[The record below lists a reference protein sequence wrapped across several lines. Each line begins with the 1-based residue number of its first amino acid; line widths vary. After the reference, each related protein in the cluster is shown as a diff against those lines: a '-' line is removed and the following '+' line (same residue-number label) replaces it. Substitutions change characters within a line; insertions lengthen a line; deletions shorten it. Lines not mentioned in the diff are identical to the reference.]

1 MNKFFK
7 SVASYSWGVLL
18 FALLFLAA
26 GICLIAFPGDALPTA
41 VLTISIITIVF
52 GVVLILIALLDKKRQ
67 AKFFFFL
74 LGGACALFAGI
85 FLLIKRNDDAVLL
98 LALFIGAV
106 MMIDGSFKL
115 HAAVSTKQ
123 FKNAVWWI
131 LLVLSLLTI
140 AGGLFLIK
148 WPPEDVKACSI
159 MMGIF
164 MILDAIQNVFIT
176 FYTPAVERKLKR
188 EFLSEAAGQANAEKQ
203 ADETQNAETATSDEP
218 AAEPEKTKNAD
229 DDVKTQAAAE
239 PEKTKK
245 KRGFGLF
252 GKRKKAKTE
261 TSSDASEA
269 KADEKADEA
278 AASEQPEEVVD
289 AEPDV
294 VIPGETDD
302 VIETVVVKDNADEN
316 AEN

>member
-148 WPPEDVKACSI
+148 WPPEDVKACSV

-188 EFLSEAAGQANAEKQ
+188 EFLSEAAGQANAENQ
-203 ADETQNAETATSDEP
+203 ADETQNAETAASDEP

-229 DDVKTQAAAE
+229 DDVKTQATAE

-252 GKRKKAKTE
+252 GKRKKAETE

-269 KADEKADEA
+269 KADEA

>member
-140 AGGLFLIK
+140 VGGLFLIK

-188 EFLSEAAGQANAEKQ
+188 EFLSEAADQSNAEKQ

-252 GKRKKAKTE
+252 GKRKKAETE

-269 KADEKADEA
+269 KADEA
-278 AASEQPEEVVD
+278 AASEQSEEVVD

>member
-148 WPPEDVKACSI
+148 WPPEDVKACSV

-188 EFLSEAAGQANAEKQ
+188 EFLSEAADQANAEKQ
-203 ADETQNAETATSDEP
+203 ADETQNAEIAASDEP

-252 GKRKKAKTE
+252 GKRKKAETE

-269 KADEKADEA
+269 KADEA
-278 AASEQPEEVVD
+278 AASEQSEEVVD

>member
-148 WPPEDVKACSI
+148 WPPEDVKACSV

-203 ADETQNAETATSDEP
+203 ADETQNDETATSDEP

-252 GKRKKAKTE
+252 GKRKKAETE

-269 KADEKADEA
+269 KADEA

>member
-74 LGGACALFAGI
+74 L
-85 FLLIKRNDDAVLL
+85 IKRNDDAVLL

-148 WPPEDVKACSI
+148 WPPEDVKACSV

-188 EFLSEAAGQANAEKQ
+188 EFLSEAAGQANAENQ
-203 ADETQNAETATSDEP
+203 ADETQNAETAASDEPAAEP

-252 GKRKKAKTE
+252 GKRKKAETE
-261 TSSDASEA
+261 TSSDASGA
-269 KADEKADEA
+269 KADEA

>member
-148 WPPEDVKACSI
+148 WPPEDVKACSV

-218 AAEPEKTKNAD
+218 AAEPEKTTNAD

-252 GKRKKAKTE
+252 GKRKKAETE

-269 KADEKADEA
+269 KADEA
-278 AASEQPEEVVD
+278 AASEQSEEVVD

>member
-148 WPPEDVKACSI
+148 WPPEDVKACSV

-188 EFLSEAAGQANAEKQ
+188 EFLSESAGQANAEKQ
-203 ADETQNAETATSDEP
+203 ADETQNAETATSDEPAAEP

-252 GKRKKAKTE
+252 GKRKKAETE

-269 KADEKADEA
+269 KADEA
-278 AASEQPEEVVD
+278 AASEQSEEVVD

>member
-148 WPPEDVKACSI
+148 WPPEDVKACSV

-229 DDVKTQAAAE
+229 DDVKTQATAE

-252 GKRKKAKTE
+252 GKRKKAETE

-269 KADEKADEA
+269 KADEA

-294 VIPGETDD
+294 VIPEKTDD

>member
-52 GVVLILIALLDKKRQ
+52 GVVLILMALLDKKRQ

-148 WPPEDVKACSI
+148 WPPEDVKACSV

-252 GKRKKAKTE
+252 GKRKKAETE

>member
-148 WPPEDVKACSI
+148 WPPEDVKACSV

-188 EFLSEAAGQANAEKQ
+188 EFLSEAADQANAEKQ
-203 ADETQNAETATSDEP
+203 ADETQNAETATSDES

-252 GKRKKAKTE
+252 GKRKKAETE

-269 KADEKADEA
+269 KADEA

-302 VIETVVVKDNADEN
+302 VIETVVVKDNTDEN

>member
-148 WPPEDVKACSI
+148 WPPEDVKACSV

-188 EFLSEAAGQANAEKQ
+188 EFLSEAADQANAEKQ

-229 DDVKTQAAAE
+229 DDVKTQATAE

-252 GKRKKAKTE
+252 GKRKKAETE

-269 KADEKADEA
+269 KADEA
-278 AASEQPEEVVD
+278 AASEQPEEIVD

>member
-26 GICLIAFPGDALPTA
+26 GICLIAFPGDALETA

-74 LGGACALFAGI
+74 LGGVCALFAGI

-188 EFLSEAAGQANAEKQ
+188 EFLSEATDQANAEKQ

-229 DDVKTQAAAE
+229 DDVKTQATAE

-252 GKRKKAKTE
+252 GKRKKAETE

-269 KADEKADEA
+269 KADEA
-278 AASEQPEEVVD
+278 AASEQPEEIVD

>member
-148 WPPEDVKACSI
+148 WPPEDVKACSV

-188 EFLSEAAGQANAEKQ
+188 EFLSEAAGQAKAEKQ

-218 AAEPEKTKNAD
+218 AAEPEKTTNAD
-229 DDVKTQAAAE
+229 DDVKTQATAE

-252 GKRKKAKTE
+252 GKRKKAETE

-269 KADEKADEA
+269 KADEA
-278 AASEQPEEVVD
+278 AASEQHEEVVD

>member
-148 WPPEDVKACSI
+148 WPPEDVKACSV

-188 EFLSEAAGQANAEKQ
+188 EFLSEAADRANAEKQ

-229 DDVKTQAAAE
+229 DDVTTQATAE

-252 GKRKKAKTE
+252 GKRKKAETE

-269 KADEKADEA
+269 KADEA

>member
-148 WPPEDVKACSI
+148 WPPEDVKACSV

-188 EFLSEAAGQANAEKQ
+188 EFLSESAGQANAEKQ

-252 GKRKKAKTE
+252 GKRKKAETE

>member
-52 GVVLILIALLDKKRQ
+52 GVVLILMALLDKKRQ

-85 FLLIKRNDDAVLL
+85 FLLIKRNDGAVLL

-148 WPPEDVKACSI
+148 WPPEDVKACSV

-203 ADETQNAETATSDEP
+203 ADETQNAETAASDEP

-252 GKRKKAKTE
+252 GKRKKAETE
-261 TSSDASEA
+261 TSSDTSEA
-269 KADEKADEA
+269 KADEA
-278 AASEQPEEVVD
+278 AASEQPDEVVD

-302 VIETVVVKDNADEN
+302 TIETVVVKDNADEN

>member
-85 FLLIKRNDDAVLL
+85 FLLIKRNDDAVML

-252 GKRKKAKTE
+252 GKRKKAETE

-269 KADEKADEA
+269 KADEA
-278 AASEQPEEVVD
+278 AASEQSEEVVD

>member
-148 WPPEDVKACSI
+148 WPPEDVKACSV

-203 ADETQNAETATSDEP
+203 ADETQNAEAATSDEP
-218 AAEPEKTKNAD
+218 AAEPEKTTNAD
-229 DDVKTQAAAE
+229 DDVKTQATAE

-245 KRGFGLF
+245 KRDFGLF
-252 GKRKKAKTE
+252 GKRKKAETE

-269 KADEKADEA
+269 KADEA

>member
-148 WPPEDVKACSI
+148 WPPEDVKACSV

-203 ADETQNAETATSDEP
+203 ANETQNAETAASDEP

-229 DDVKTQAAAE
+229 DDVKTQATAE
-239 PEKTKK
+239 PENTKK

-252 GKRKKAKTE
+252 GKRKKAETE

>member
-85 FLLIKRNDDAVLL
+85 FLLIKRNDGAVLL

-148 WPPEDVKACSI
+148 WPPEDVKACSV

-203 ADETQNAETATSDEP
+203 ADETQNAETATSAEP

-229 DDVKTQAAAE
+229 DDVKTQATAE

-252 GKRKKAKTE
+252 GKRKKAETE

-269 KADEKADEA
+269 KADEA

-302 VIETVVVKDNADEN
+302 VIETVVVKDNSDEN

>member
-26 GICLIAFPGDALPTA
+26 GICLIAFPGDALETA

-148 WPPEDVKACSI
+148 WPPEDVKACSV

-188 EFLSEAAGQANAEKQ
+188 EFLSEAADQSNAEKQ

-252 GKRKKAKTE
+252 GKRKKAETE

-269 KADEKADEA
+269 KADEA

>member
-26 GICLIAFPGDALPTA
+26 GICLIAFPGDALETA

-52 GVVLILIALLDKKRQ
+52 GVVLILMALLDKKRQ

-148 WPPEDVKACSI
+148 WPPEDVKACSV

-252 GKRKKAKTE
+252 GKRKKAETE

-269 KADEKADEA
+269 KADEA
-278 AASEQPEEVVD
+278 AASEQSEEVVD

>member
-140 AGGLFLIK
+140 VGGLFLIK
-148 WPPEDVKACSI
+148 WPPEDVKACSV

-203 ADETQNAETATSDEP
+203 ADETQNAETAASDEP

-252 GKRKKAKTE
+252 GKRKKAETE

-269 KADEKADEA
+269 KADEAE
-278 AASEQPEEVVD
+278 ASEQPEEVVD

>member
-148 WPPEDVKACSI
+148 CPPEDVKACSI

-229 DDVKTQAAAE
+229 DDVKTQATAE

-252 GKRKKAKTE
+252 GKRKKAETE

-269 KADEKADEA
+269 KADEA

>member
-148 WPPEDVKACSI
+148 WPPEDVKACSV

-188 EFLSEAAGQANAEKQ
+188 EFLSEAADQANAEKQ

-252 GKRKKAKTE
+252 GKRKKAETE

-269 KADEKADEA
+269 KADEAV
-278 AASEQPEEVVD
+278 ASEQSEEIVD

>member
-148 WPPEDVKACSI
+148 WPPEDVKACSV

-188 EFLSEAAGQANAEKQ
+188 EFLSETAGQANAEKQ

-229 DDVKTQAAAE
+229 DDVKTQATAE

-252 GKRKKAKTE
+252 GKRKKAETE

-269 KADEKADEA
+269 KADEA

-294 VIPGETDD
+294 VIPEKTDD

>member
-26 GICLIAFPGDALPTA
+26 GICLIAFPGDALKTA

-188 EFLSEAAGQANAEKQ
+188 EFLSEAADQSNDEKQ

-245 KRGFGLF
+245 KRGLGLF
-252 GKRKKAKTE
+252 GKRKKAETE

-269 KADEKADEA
+269 KADDA

-289 AEPDV
+289 AEPDM

>member
-148 WPPEDVKACSI
+148 WPPEDVKACSV

-188 EFLSEAAGQANAEKQ
+188 EFLSESAGQANAEKQ

-252 GKRKKAKTE
+252 GKRKKAETE

-278 AASEQPEEVVD
+278 AASEQSEEVVD

>member
-26 GICLIAFPGDALPTA
+26 GICLIAFPGDALETA

-188 EFLSEAAGQANAEKQ
+188 EFLSESAGQANAEKQ

-245 KRGFGLF
+245 KRDFGLF
-252 GKRKKAKTE
+252 GKRKKAETE

>member
-148 WPPEDVKACSI
+148 WPPEDVKACSV

-252 GKRKKAKTE
+252 GKRKKAETE
-261 TSSDASEA
+261 TSFDASEA
-269 KADEKADEA
+269 KADENADEA

>member
-140 AGGLFLIK
+140 DGGLFLIK
-148 WPPEDVKACSI
+148 WPPEDVKACSV

-188 EFLSEAAGQANAEKQ
+188 EFLSEAADQANAEKQ

-252 GKRKKAKTE
+252 GKRKKAETE

-269 KADEKADEA
+269 KADEAV
-278 AASEQPEEVVD
+278 ASEQSEEIVD

>member
-252 GKRKKAKTE
+252 GKRKKAETE

-269 KADEKADEA
+269 KADEAV
-278 AASEQPEEVVD
+278 ASEQSEEIVD

>member
-148 WPPEDVKACSI
+148 WPPEDVKACSV

-252 GKRKKAKTE
+252 GKRKKAETE

>member
-148 WPPEDVKACSI
+148 WPPEDVKACSV

-252 GKRKKAKTE
+252 GKRKKAETE

-278 AASEQPEEVVD
+278 AASEQSEEVVD

>member
-140 AGGLFLIK
+140 VGGLFLIK
-148 WPPEDVKACSI
+148 WPPEDVKACSV

-188 EFLSEAAGQANAEKQ
+188 EFLSEAADQANAEKQ

-252 GKRKKAKTE
+252 GKRKKAETE

-269 KADEKADEA
+269 KADEAV
-278 AASEQPEEVVD
+278 ASEQSEEIVD

>member
-188 EFLSEAAGQANAEKQ
+188 EFLSEAADQANAEKQ

-229 DDVKTQAAAE
+229 DDVKTQATAE

-252 GKRKKAKTE
+252 GKRKKAETE

-269 KADEKADEA
+269 KADEA
-278 AASEQPEEVVD
+278 AASEQPKEVVD

>member
-85 FLLIKRNDDAVLL
+85 FLVIKRNDDAVLL

-188 EFLSEAAGQANAEKQ
+188 EFLSESAGQANAEKQ

-252 GKRKKAKTE
+252 GKRKKAETE

-278 AASEQPEEVVD
+278 AASEQSEEVVD

>member
-1 MNKFFK
+1 M
-7 SVASYSWGVLL
+7 
-18 FALLFLAA
+18 
-26 GICLIAFPGDALPTA
+26 
-41 VLTISIITIVF
+41 
-52 GVVLILIALLDKKRQ
+52 
-67 AKFFFFL
+67 
-74 LGGACALFAGI
+74 
-85 FLLIKRNDDAVLL
+85 LL

-148 WPPEDVKACSI
+148 WPPEDVKACSV

-218 AAEPEKTKNAD
+218 AAEPENAD
-229 DDVKTQAAAE
+229 DDVKTQATAE

-252 GKRKKAKTE
+252 GKRKKAETE

-269 KADEKADEA
+269 KADEA

>member
-188 EFLSEAAGQANAEKQ
+188 EFLSEAAGQANAENQ

-218 AAEPEKTKNAD
+218 AAEPEKTKNVD
-229 DDVKTQAAAE
+229 DDVKTQATAE

-252 GKRKKAKTE
+252 GKRKKAETE

-269 KADEKADEA
+269 KADEA